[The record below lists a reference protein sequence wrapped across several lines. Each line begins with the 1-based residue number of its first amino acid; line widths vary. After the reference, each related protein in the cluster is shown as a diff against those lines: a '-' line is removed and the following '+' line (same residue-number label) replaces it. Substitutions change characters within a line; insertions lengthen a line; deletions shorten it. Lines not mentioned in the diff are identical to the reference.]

1 MTLQFLEL
9 FALISWPLVA
19 LIVIAFL
26 AIGNLIETDQP
37 EGAHL
42 VFVIA
47 VILGAVLVFD
57 WHESLEFAKTLPE
70 YFGWFIVYL
79 IVGAVWS
86 VVKWGF
92 FIRSAAKNLVRY
104 LEDTRRQWGNA
115 EVKKQFMTERKDYA
129 DRRREGFD
137 EKQTE
142 EAFNQRY
149 RNSLAESVNS
159 SIGKVTNR
167 RISAD
172 DFAKEDL
179 TAKKIIDLMDPSA
192 MSRIGIITTWIMYW
206 PISMLATLVREFIF
220 NLARNIAKC
229 LKGIYNYIT
238 MMFISGALESAV
250 EQASSLKKNS

>member
-19 LIVIAFL
+19 LIAIAFL
-26 AIGNLIETDQP
+26 IIGNLIETDQP

-42 VFVIA
+42 VFIIA
-47 VILGAVLVFD
+47 LVLGAVLVFD
-57 WHESLEFAKTLPE
+57 WHQSLEFAKTLPE
-70 YFGWFIVYL
+70 YFGWFIVYA
-79 IVGAVWS
+79 IIGAVWS
-86 VVKWGF
+86 IAKWGF
-92 FIRSAAKNLVRY
+92 FVRNAAKNLVRY
-104 LEDTRRQWGNA
+104 LEDTRRQWGTVEA
-115 EVKKQFMTERKDYA
+115 KKQFMIEREEHA
-129 DRRREGFD
+129 QHRREEFD
-137 EKQTE
+137 KARAE
-142 EAFNQRY
+142 EDFNRRY
-149 RNSLAESVNS
+149 RNSLADSVNS

-167 RISAD
+167 RVGAD

-179 TAKKIIDLMDPSA
+179 SVKKIIELMDPSA

-250 EQASSLKKNS
+250 EQASSLKKN